1 MVKSVNSREEILQLT
16 PAVKTT
22 WEAHVYTE
30 EKWGER
36 YSILCELGLKQG
48 SFELWFRLNV

>member
-1 MVKSVNSREEILQLT
+1 MVKSVNSREGTLYLT

-30 EKWGER
+30 EKWRER
-36 YSILCELGLKQG
+36 YGILCELGLKQG
-48 SFELWFRLNV
+48 SLELWFRLTV

>member
-1 MVKSVNSREEILQLT
+1 MMVKSVNSREGILYLT

-30 EKWGER
+30 EK
-36 YSILCELGLKQG
+36 
-48 SFELWFRLNV
+48 